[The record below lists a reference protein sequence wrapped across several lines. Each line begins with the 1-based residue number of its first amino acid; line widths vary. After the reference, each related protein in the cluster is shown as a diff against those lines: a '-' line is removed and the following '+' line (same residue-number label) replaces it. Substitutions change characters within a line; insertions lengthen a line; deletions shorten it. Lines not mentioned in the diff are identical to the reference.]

1 MGKAALSAL
10 SEGRSDASVTTG
22 TAKPRGGVV
31 FVFPGQGSQWQAM
44 GKLLLEESTV
54 FAEAIAECE
63 AALQPLTGWSLISVL
78 RGDEGEDVPSLER
91 VDVVQPALFAMTVG
105 LSALWRSLG
114 VVPKAVVGHSQGEV
128 GAAVVA
134 GALSLEDAAKVVA
147 ARSRLVKRL
156 SGKGGMAVVE
166 LAVDAVT
173 ERLTD
178 WEGKLSIAVVNTPT
192 STVVSGDTDA
202 IDAIAA
208 QFESEGIYCKK
219 VNVDYASHSAH
230 VDDILD
236 ELVAELSSVVAKDT
250 SIPFYST
257 VSGGILDGTELDGV
271 YWGRN
276 LREPVRLDR
285 ALDALGAAL
294 PRVGVD
300 PGRAGVGAHW
310 TPRDRSS
317 AEVVLVPAAVRTP
330 VSCWW
335 KGLVQGGGH

>member
-1 MGKAALSAL
+1 LQTAALMRTHFPSRVAI
-10 SEGRSDASVTTG
+10 
-22 TAKPRGGVV
+22 RGGERAAMMAALDALAADQPHADVLVGEARTRGKVV
-31 FVFPGQGSQWQAM
+31 FVFPGQGSQWAGM
-44 GKLLLEESTV
+44 GKALMESAPV
-54 FAEAIAECE
+54 FAQAIADCD
-63 AALQPLTGWSLISVL
+63 AALEPLTGWSLTKVL
-78 RGDEGEDVPSLER
+78 RGDDDAASLDR

-114 VVPKAVVGHSQGEV
+114 VEPSAVVGHSQGEV

-208 QFESEGIYCKK
+208 QFESEG
-219 VNVDYASHSAH
+219 
-230 VDDILD
+230 
-236 ELVAELSSVVAKDT
+236 
-250 SIPFYST
+250 
-257 VSGGILDGTELDGV
+257 
-271 YWGRN
+271 
-276 LREPVRLDR
+276 
-285 ALDALGAAL
+285 
-294 PRVGVD
+294 
-300 PGRAGVGAHW
+300 
-310 TPRDRSS
+310 
-317 AEVVLVPAAVRTP
+317 
-330 VSCWW
+330 
-335 KGLVQGGGH
+335 